1 MRFIISCL
9 ILLGLSFPYIIQFIV
24 YDYHKFVI
32 LVLKN
37 ILSGNLSSISSLM
50 AFSAII
56 AYAFRIKQGPGSLQ
70 DSLIIT
76 TVTMPV
82 VFPSLIMIGIII
94 SQSGQI
100 SSEYFRA
107 ASDLYLIGIASLVIA
122 IPFIG
127 IINQWYNGLNSR
139 GSPFSQIIAT
149 MIIFSIINFVFIS
162 ANFSEEITLT
172 SEQLKIQGINII
184 LDGIFALQLILNNIL
199 QTGSPV
205 IPQNI
210 IDFVKN
216 PIDTIMGWF
225 ATEKEASLKADATSI
240 KSKIFKASSP
250 MLPDRKIL
258 IETINIMIR
267 VNTSVAMTRI
277 LNKLCLKMA

>member
-1 MRFIISCL
+1 
-9 ILLGLSFPYIIQFIV
+9 
-24 YDYHKFVI
+24 
-32 LVLKN
+32 
-37 ILSGNLSSISSLM
+37 M

-94 SQSGQI
+94 SQTGQI

-210 IDFVKN
+210 IANVRPYFS
-216 PIDTIMGWF
+216 PIIGGTVFGISSAFYLYFRLYRKYSKDEKSINSLTKKIPLLKLDNLNHISRIIMIGIIINF
-225 ATEKEASLKADATSI
+225 IMIISAS
-240 KSKIFKASSP
+240 FF
-250 MLPDRKIL
+250 
-258 IETINIMIR
+258 IETIDL
-267 VNTSVAMTRI
+267 I
-277 LNKLCLKMA
+277 LKSLVLFLMFLFMVGIISEKTIKWSKL